1 MNWDEYAMEIANL
14 LNPPPATNTMKTIEQ
29 LEHEN
34 KSLRQLFD
42 LALNELGEWRKL
54 QMWGETPEQVHDF
67 IRSRIIKGQK
77 RTRELQARI
86 ARYKSKPVSATGGC

>member
-14 LNPPPATNTMKTIEQ
+14 PTHQPATTTMKIIDK
-29 LEHEN
+29 LEYEN
-34 KSLRQLFD
+34 KSLRQLLD
-42 LALNELGEWRKL
+42 VALNELGEWKKL

-67 IRSRIIKGQK
+67 IRARIIKGQK

-86 ARYKSKPVSATGGC
+86 ARYKSKPTLITGS